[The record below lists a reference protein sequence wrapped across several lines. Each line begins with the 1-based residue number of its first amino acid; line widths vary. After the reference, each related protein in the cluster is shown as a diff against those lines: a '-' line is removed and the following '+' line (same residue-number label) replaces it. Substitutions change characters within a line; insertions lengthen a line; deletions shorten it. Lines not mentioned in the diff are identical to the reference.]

1 MSQGDCLKS
10 LSEEEKFARLK
21 LTRSE
26 SIGGRLFWR
35 LIRKYSSAAEV
46 LNVFK
51 EHSREKKL
59 QKYKICGDSVV
70 EKEIENTKKS
80 GAEFVFFEDELYPP
94 LLREIVDA
102 PPVLTFLGNKS
113 RLEEFNKR
121 SSISIVGARNSSI
134 MANKLCRQI
143 AEDLGRNGVVIV
155 SGMARGI
162 DSEAHK
168 ASVSTGTI
176 AVLASGIDVVYPPE
190 NKKLYDSIK
199 ENGIIL
205 AEMPFGTAPQGHLFP
220 KRNRIIAGLSS
231 GTVIIEAA
239 KQSGSLIT
247 ARCALEYNRDIF
259 AVPGFPLDIRS
270 EGGNNLL
277 KQGAILT
284 LSAQD
289 VLDHIFSQNMINK
302 NTQLFPQNMIKEN
315 TQPFSQNMIN
325 KNVQSFPQNM
335 IDKNAQQEDFLFD
348 SAEVSM
354 ESEKS
359 EPEEIHEKILNL
371 LSFTPITIEELVSAL
386 GVSPQEIL
394 PVLMELEMKKAIAR
408 ISGQRVVLIRN

>member
-1 MSQGDCLKS
+1 MKV

-26 SIGGRLFWR
+26 SIGVRLFWR
-35 LIRKYSSAAEV
+35 LIKKYSSAVEV
-46 LNVFK
+46 LNVLK
-51 EHSREKKL
+51 KHSRENPSRG
-59 QKYKICGDSVV
+59 YKICEDSVV
-70 EKEIENTKKS
+70 EKEIENAKKL
-80 GAEFVFFEDELYPP
+80 GAEFLFFEDELYPP
-94 LLREIVDA
+94 LLRETVDT
-102 PPVLTFLGNKS
+102 PPVLTFLGEKKK
-113 RLEEFNKR
+113 LKEFNKR
-121 SSISIVGARNSSI
+121 KLISIVGARNSSI

-143 AEDLGRNGVVIV
+143 AEDLGRNDVVIV

-168 ASVSTGTI
+168 ASVSSGTI
-176 AVLASGIDVVYPPE
+176 AVLASGIDIVYPPE
-190 NKKLYDSIK
+190 NRKLYDSIK
-199 ENGIIL
+199 ESGIIL

-220 KRNRIIAGLSS
+220 RRNRIIAGLSS

-247 ARCALEYNRDIF
+247 ARYALEYNRDVF

-289 VLDHIFSQNMINK
+289 ILDHV
-302 NTQLFPQNMIKEN
+302 FPQNMTRNDVGQK
-315 TQPFSQNMIN
+315 
-325 KNVQSFPQNM
+325 
-335 IDKNAQQEDFLFD
+335 DFLFD
-348 SAEVSM
+348 SEEVSM
-354 ESEKS
+354 EIDKS
-359 EPEEIHEKILNL
+359 KTEEIHEKILNL

-386 GVSPQEIL
+386 ELSPQEVL
-394 PVLMELEMKKAIAR
+394 PVLMELEMENTIAR
-408 ISGQRVVLIRN
+408 ISGQRVVLVRN

>member
-1 MSQGDCLKS
+1 MKA
-10 LSEEEKFARLK
+10 LSKEEKFARLK

-26 SIGGRLFWR
+26 SIGAHLFWR
-35 LIRKYSSAAEV
+35 LIRKYSSAVEV
-46 LNVFK
+46 LNALK
-51 EHSREKKL
+51 DHSRENNSR
-59 QKYKICGDSVV
+59 KYKICEDSVI
-70 EKEIENTKKS
+70 EKEIENTQKL
-80 GAEFVFFEDELYPP
+80 GAKFLFFEDELYPP

-102 PPVLTFLGNKS
+102 PPVLTFFGDRK

-121 SSISIVGARNSSI
+121 SLISIVGARNSSI

-143 AEDLGRNGVVIV
+143 SEDLGRNGVVVV

-168 ASVSTGTI
+168 ASISTGTI
-176 AVLASGIDVVYPPE
+176 AVLASGIDVIYPPE
-190 NKKLYDSIK
+190 NRKLYDNIK
-199 ENGIIL
+199 ENGIIF

-247 ARCALEYNRDIF
+247 ARYALEYNRDIF

-289 VLDHIFSQNMINK
+289 VLDHIFSRNMGQK
-302 NTQLFPQNMIKEN
+302 NMEQK
-315 TQPFSQNMIN
+315 
-325 KNVQSFPQNM
+325 
-335 IDKNAQQEDFLFD
+335 DFLFD
-348 SAEVSM
+348 SEEVSIELA
-354 ESEKS
+354 ESK
-359 EPEEIHEKILNL
+359 PEEIHEKILNL

-386 GVSPQEIL
+386 GLSPQEIL
-394 PVLMELEMKKAIAR
+394 PVLMELEMENAIAR
-408 ISGQRVVLIRN
+408 ISGQRVVLVRN

>member
-1 MSQGDCLKS
+1 MKV

-26 SIGGRLFWR
+26 SIGVRLFWR
-35 LIRKYSSAAEV
+35 LIKKYSSAVEV
-46 LNVFK
+46 LNVLK
-51 EHSREKKL
+51 KRSRENPSRG
-59 QKYKICGDSVV
+59 YKICEDSVV
-70 EKEIENTKKS
+70 EKEIENAKKL
-80 GAEFVFFEDELYPP
+80 GAEFLFFEDELYPP
-94 LLREIVDA
+94 LLRETVDT
-102 PPVLTFLGNKS
+102 PPVLTFLGEKKK
-113 RLEEFNKR
+113 LKEFNKR
-121 SSISIVGARNSSI
+121 KLISIVGARNSSI

-143 AEDLGRNGVVIV
+143 AEDLGRNDVVIV

-168 ASVSTGTI
+168 ASVSSGTI
-176 AVLASGIDVVYPPE
+176 AVLASGIDIVYPPE
-190 NKKLYDSIK
+190 NRKLYDSIK
-199 ENGIIL
+199 ESGIIL

-220 KRNRIIAGLSS
+220 RRNRIIAGLSS

-247 ARCALEYNRDIF
+247 ARYALEYNRDVF

-289 VLDHIFSQNMINK
+289 ILDHVCPQSMEKK
-302 NTQLFPQNMIKEN
+302 NP
-315 TQPFSQNMIN
+315 
-325 KNVQSFPQNM
+325 VQR
-335 IDKNAQQEDFLFD
+335 DFLFD
-348 SAEVSM
+348 SEEVSM
-354 ESEKS
+354 EIDKS
-359 EPEEIHEKILNL
+359 KTEEIHEKILNL

-386 GVSPQEIL
+386 ELSPQEVL
-394 PVLMELEMKKAIAR
+394 PVLMELEMENTIAR
-408 ISGQRVVLIRN
+408 ISGQRVVLVRN

>member
-1 MSQGDCLKS
+1 MKV

-26 SIGGRLFWR
+26 SIGVRLFWR
-35 LIRKYSSAAEV
+35 LIKKYSSAVEV
-46 LNVFK
+46 LNVLK
-51 EHSREKKL
+51 KHSRENPSRG
-59 QKYKICGDSVV
+59 YKICEDSVV
-70 EKEIENTKKS
+70 EKEIENTKKL
-80 GAEFVFFEDELYPP
+80 GAEFLFFEDELYPP
-94 LLREIVDA
+94 LLRETVDT
-102 PPVLTFLGNKS
+102 PPVLTFLGEKKK
-113 RLEEFNKR
+113 LKEFNKR
-121 SSISIVGARNSSI
+121 KLISIVGARNSSI

-143 AEDLGRNGVVIV
+143 AEDLGRNDVVIV

-168 ASVSTGTI
+168 ASVSSGTI
-176 AVLASGIDVVYPPE
+176 AVLASGIDIVYPPE
-190 NKKLYDSIK
+190 NRKLYDSIK
-199 ENGIIL
+199 ESGIIL

-220 KRNRIIAGLSS
+220 RRNRIIAGLSS

-247 ARCALEYNRDIF
+247 ARYALEYNRDVF

-289 VLDHIFSQNMINK
+289 ILDHV
-302 NTQLFPQNMIKEN
+302 FPQNMTRNDVCQK
-315 TQPFSQNMIN
+315 
-325 KNVQSFPQNM
+325 
-335 IDKNAQQEDFLFD
+335 DFLFD
-348 SAEVSM
+348 SEEVSM
-354 ESEKS
+354 EIDKS
-359 EPEEIHEKILNL
+359 KTEEIHEKILNL

-386 GVSPQEIL
+386 ELSPQEVL
-394 PVLMELEMKKAIAR
+394 PVLMELEMENTIAR
-408 ISGQRVVLIRN
+408 ISGQRVVLVRN